1 MAVVAMAAAATACSG
16 GQNSLT
22 IALYDYGGLPPWVLR
37 SAAQEARDAL
47 RSAGVEAQWIFDPHS
62 DEPLPSPLVVVNIMP
77 TRRGI
82 VPEGSDALGLT
93 ARAPITQGSAT
104 CWVFYRP
111 IQKFASNVEQP
122 LEEALG
128 YAIVHEIGHAMG
140 LGHNAF
146 GIMKADLRK
155 RDLLNASRL
164 RFPPDDA
171 RKIRATIAI
180 WTTQTAAAGAAER
193 KESRDPR

>member
-1 MAVVAMAAAATACSG
+1 MAAVAMAAAAAACFG
-16 GQNSLT
+16 GQEGLT
-22 IALYDYGGLPPWVLR
+22 VALYDYSGLPQRVLR
-37 SAAQEARDAL
+37 SAANEAREAL
-47 RSAGVEAQWIFDPHS
+47 RSAGAETQWIFDPHS
-62 DEPLPSPLVVVNIMP
+62 DQPLPGPVVVVNIMP
-77 TRRGI
+77 TRHGI

-93 ARAPITQGSAT
+93 ARSPIAQGSAT

-111 IQKFASNVEQP
+111 IQKFATNVEQP
-122 LEEALG
+122 LEEVLG

-171 RKIRATIAI
+171 RKIRATTAI

-193 KESRDPR
+193 K